1 MQINTFSMLR
11 PFNLNRLCCS
21 VHKQAWH
28 FGKTQHKAGKGIQV
42 LGIGTKLSLQS
53 NLMLGYVMGLHCM
66 CKHIHRKPVNA
77 YYTQQAVA
85 VTTCK
90 VLQHSTAQIKHPTIN
105 DQPAEQSMNKQPMIN
120 DQQAEF

>member
-11 PFNLNRLCCS
+11 PYNLNRLRCS

-42 LGIGTKLSLQS
+42 LGIGTKLSSQS

-85 VTTCK
+85 VK
-90 VLQHSTAQIKHPTIN
+90 RLPARSFSTAQHRTAQDSTAQHK
-105 DQPAEQSMNKQPMIN
+105 
-120 DQQAEF
+120 